1 MRRARVLT
9 EPWPWFA
16 LAGAL
21 VAAGFYPTFF
31 AVLPALD
38 APHLLHGSSATLWML
53 LPLVQYRLVRSGRRH
68 LHRVVGYVSLLLA
81 GTVVITGLRVVQ
93 LMASNKSLTD
103 MNFVRGKFVLLDLTG
118 LALFC
123 VFLGLAI
130 QAARRRD
137 IGLHVRLLAC
147 TALIPLEAALERLLM
162 NGFPTLVPDFGAGL
176 TAALFSMEAIC
187 VLIIA
192 AEWRSGRVRWPLPT
206 LLAYYVLT
214 HILATPIASQPA
226 FQQFCRWYSQLGA

>member
-16 LAGAL
+16 LAGLL

-31 AVLPALD
+31 AVLPTVD
-38 APHLLHGSSATLWML
+38 AAHLLHGSSATIWIL
-53 LPLVQYRLVRSGRRH
+53 LPLLQYWLVRSRQRR
-68 LHRVVGYVSLLLA
+68 LHHIVGYASLALA
-81 GTVVITGLRVVQ
+81 ATVVISGLRVVQ
-93 LMASNKSLTD
+93 LMVGTKSLTA
-103 MNFVRGKFVLLDLTG
+103 MNFVRPKFLLLDLTG

-130 QAARRRD
+130 MAARRRD

-162 NGFPTLVPDFGAGL
+162 NLLPTLVPDFGAAL
-176 TAALFSMEAIC
+176 YAAILSMEAIC
-187 VLIIA
+187 VATIVV
-192 AEWRSGRVRWPLPT
+192 EWRNGRVRWPLPA
-206 LLAYYVLT
+206 LLAYYVLF
-214 HILATPIASQPA
+214 HVFATPIAKQPSV
-226 FQQFCRWYSQLGA
+226 QQFCSWYAQLGV